1 LALTEPGHYYWYM
14 NIVET
19 TGAPFNFGASVA
31 TDLDAFEFNDTVA
44 TSTLLS
50 DKQHSITGNMDSA
63 SDIDYFQFTAVR
75 GQDVLLKLED
85 AQLDEW
91 IIEFYS
97 NGWMQV
103 ATNTDLT
110 IGNLQ
115 PNQNINIRVRA
126 NPSLPVNSLRDYGLT
141 IGTKVTSVTNHNVS
155 GESNVNRITYSGFGS
170 ATYAT
175 TQAYRNLTWGVTLQ
189 DSTGH
194 PVEGA
199 KAKLRVDKDVSN
211 NIVNYIDYENTS
223 SSTGRVSGSI
233 DLGNCSSNNTFQH
246 TEYSFGYKNIWNTDL
261 IYGVWRL
268 EIPNTGALDLGVGG
282 DNVEYVVLGHLCDQ
296 DLVSSNPS

>member
-1 LALTEPGHYYWYM
+1 M

-50 DKQHSITGNMDSA
+50 DKQHAITGNMDSA

-91 IIEFYS
+91 IIEFYN

-126 NPSLPVNSLRDYGLT
+126 NPSLPVNSLHDYDLT
-141 IGTKVTSVTNHNVS
+141 IGTKVTSVSNHSVS
-155 GESNVNRITYSGFGS
+155 GESNVNRVTYAAFNAVK

-175 TQAYRNLTWGVTLQ
+175 TQAYHNLTWGVTLQ

-199 KAKLRVDKDVSN
+199 KAKLKVDQDVSDN
-211 NIVNYIDYENTS
+211 DNIINYTNYEKISNS
-223 SSTGRVSGSI
+223 AGRVSGSI
-233 DLGNCSSNNTFQH
+233 NLGNCSGSYTFQH
-246 TEYSFGYKNIWNTDL
+246 TEYSLGYKNIYDTDL

-268 EIPNTGALDLGVGG
+268 EIPNTGNLDLGVGG
-282 DNVEYVVLGHLCDQ
+282 DNVPYVVLGHLCDQ